1 MMQDIDSGRQTYR
14 GAADRQT
21 DIHRAG
27 QMETERHTQ
36 SRSDTDRQ
44 MGTHRAGQIEAER
57 ETERHTQSRTVR
69 GRQTD
74 GHT

>member
-21 DIHRAG
+21 GI
-27 QMETERHTQ
+27 
-36 SRSDTDRQ
+36 
-44 MGTHRAGQIEAER
+44 HRAGQIETD
-57 ETERHTQSRTVR
+57 TERHTQSRTDR
-69 GRQTD
+69 DREAYTEQDRYRQKD

>member
-21 DIHRAG
+21 DIHRGG

-36 SRSDTDRQ
+36 SRTDTDRK
-44 MGTHRAGQIEAER
+44 RDREAY
-57 ETERHTQSRTVR
+57 TEQVR
-69 GRQTD
+69 YRQTD

>member
-21 DIHRAG
+21 GIHRAG

-36 SRSDTDRQ
+36 SSTDTDRK
-44 MGTHRAGQIEAER
+44 RDREAY
-57 ETERHTQSRTVR
+57 TEQDR
-69 GRQTD
+69 
-74 GHT
+74 